1 MGSLATVSIIF
12 AIVGA
17 AGIFG
22 IGVLFH
28 EIQLYILIPLFSLMS
43 LGIGVLTPAT
53 TTILMEAAGQE
64 LSGIAGCNSKR

>member
-53 TTILMEAAGQE
+53 TTILMELLVKNYLE
-64 LSGIAGCNSKR
+64 LLCNFKR

>member
-28 EIQLYILIPLFSLMS
+28 EIQLYIPNSFYFSLMS

-53 TTILMEAAGQE
+53 TTILMELLVKNYLE
-64 LSGIAGCNSKR
+64 LLVQL